1 MKRHILKVH
10 EKEKGKK
17 LPKDILKCIECDLSF
32 AMKHKLKEHMKNKHK
47 FAVSVEGREM
57 LQCPECDFQN
67 ISKSRIKAHITLNH
81 SEATEPLKCMECDYV
96 CKNKRGL
103 SYHQQKVRK
112 DTGNDVVLTHSTEVQ
127 ATSEAGATR
136 DAATPIV
143 TTGLAS
149 QIRQVCQA
157 NRQGTQANGQTTQ
170 FTGQVNQTSS
180 GQANGGVSL
189 ASMFDGINWEEY
201 QTFVNQYVGSVPNI
215 TTENSLTFRN
225 L

>member
-1 MKRHILKVH
+1 
-10 EKEKGKK
+10 
-17 LPKDILKCIECDLSF
+17 
-32 AMKHKLKEHMKNKHK
+32 
-47 FAVSVEGREM
+47 
-57 LQCPECDFQN
+57 
-67 ISKSRIKAHITLNH
+67 
-81 SEATEPLKCMECDYV
+81 MECNYV
-96 CKNKRGL
+96 CKSKRGL
-103 SYHQQKVRK
+103 SYHKQKVHK
-112 DTGNDVVLTHSTEVQ
+112 EVVLTQANSDAGVDVVLTHSTEVQ
-127 ATSEAGATR
+127 ATSGAGATR
-136 DAATPIV
+136 TTGLITRDAAIPIV

-149 QIRQVCQA
+149 HIRQVCQA
-157 NRQGTQANGQTTQ
+157 NGPGTQANGQTTQ